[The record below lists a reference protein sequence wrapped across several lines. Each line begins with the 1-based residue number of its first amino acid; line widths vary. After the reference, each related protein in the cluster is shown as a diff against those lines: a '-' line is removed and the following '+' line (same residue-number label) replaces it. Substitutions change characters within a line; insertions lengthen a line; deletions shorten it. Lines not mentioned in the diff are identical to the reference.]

1 MFGEVAVS
9 SLVVMSLNGGDFKIA
24 VVCTCC
30 DAIEK
35 GWRFSNNTSRSMV
48 QTAGNY
54 KKEIDKSAGW
64 EGICLVPRKVSFIVF
79 FWLVM

>member
-1 MFGEVAVS
+1 MFGEVDVS

-30 DAIEK
+30 DVMK
-35 GWRFSNNTSRSMV
+35 KSWRFSNHPSWSMV

-54 KKEIDKSAGW
+54 KKEKHRQ
-64 EGICLVPRKVSFIVF
+64 EC
-79 FWLVM
+79 WLGGDMV